1 MSPFSD
7 KESCHPDTC
16 ALFLGGS
23 NLEDLKSSA
32 LEDLIKKNDEIPQ
45 NFVHVVKKKKDDYG
59 FIHFNNVQEKDN
71 FFYSVRGAKF
81 KIEEEKNI
89 TVKFQPIKRKS
100 NESLHSEYRNKP
112 GSTWQPY
119 YNLYDDSSHF
129 IIVLCLPSITNK
141 DEIKLFTE
149 GEENIIISGEY
160 KELDFAGSILK
171 KSIPVGDFEY
181 VITLPSKIELTSKVK
196 IEKIENSN
204 MFKFVI
210 KKSQENK
217 RIKLDVE

>member
-45 NFVHVVKKKKDDYG
+45 NFVHVNFKLFSYG

-112 GSTWQPY
+112 
-119 YNLYDDSSHF
+119 
-129 IIVLCLPSITNK
+129 

>member
-1 MSPFSD
+1 M
-7 KESCHPDTC
+7 
-16 ALFLGGS
+16 
-23 NLEDLKSSA
+23 
-32 LEDLIKKNDEIPQ
+32 IM
-45 NFVHVVKKKKDDYG
+45 
-59 FIHFNNVQEKDN
+59 
-71 FFYSVRGAKF
+71 
-81 KIEEEKNI
+81 EEKNI

>member
-1 MSPFSD
+1 
-7 KESCHPDTC
+7 
-16 ALFLGGS
+16 
-23 NLEDLKSSA
+23 
-32 LEDLIKKNDEIPQ
+32 
-45 NFVHVVKKKKDDYG
+45 
-59 FIHFNNVQEKDN
+59 EKDN

-112 GSTWQPY
+112 GSTWQPH

-171 KSIPVGDFEY
+171 KSIPV
-181 VITLPSKIELTSKVK
+181 
-196 IEKIENSN
+196 
-204 MFKFVI
+204 
-210 KKSQENK
+210 
-217 RIKLDVE
+217 

>member
-1 MSPFSD
+1 
-7 KESCHPDTC
+7 SCHPDTC

-45 NFVHVVKKKKDDYG
+45 NFVHV
-59 FIHFNNVQEKDN
+59 
-71 FFYSVRGAKF
+71 
-81 KIEEEKNI
+81 
-89 TVKFQPIKRKS
+89 
-100 NESLHSEYRNKP
+100 

-181 VITLPSKIELTSKVK
+181 VITLPSNEQVP
-196 IEKIENSN
+196 
-204 MFKFVI
+204 
-210 KKSQENK
+210 
-217 RIKLDVE
+217 

>member
-1 MSPFSD
+1 MPFFLIL
-7 KESCHPDTC
+7 HLRILPPDTC

-45 NFVHVVKKKKDDYG
+45 NFVHVVKKKKM
-59 FIHFNNVQEKDN
+59 IM
-71 FFYSVRGAKF
+71 
-81 KIEEEKNI
+81 EEKNI

>member
-1 MSPFSD
+1 MS
-7 KESCHPDTC
+7 ESCHPDTC

-129 IIVLCLPSITNK
+129 IIH
-141 DEIKLFTE
+141 F
-149 GEENIIISGEY
+149 
-160 KELDFAGSILK
+160 K
-171 KSIPVGDFEY
+171 KIDTGRRFRIF
-181 VITLPSKIELTSKVK
+181 ITLPSKIELTSKVK